1 MKHLLG
7 PVAKRFESPI
17 GRVRWYRCV
26 VFRRHAFTLVE
37 LLAVIAIIGILIA
50 LLLPAIQSAREA
62 ARRTGC
68 SNNLKQLALACV
80 NYESS
85 RHYFP
90 PGGPTCVDC
99 QDQPDNITPPGYPN
113 AGRKNNRLPSWWVS
127 GTQAPGGGS
136 TRAECYGPNWAVQ
149 ILAYIEEKPMADF
162 AAKALLDFPEDSYEA
177 NPPDNWDGKRV
188 ELAGLGA
195 RAMPAWLCPSA
206 GTDTHNLYND
216 HDDTGT
222 YNDGGSSGP
231 YVSGSMALGHLSKAN
246 YVACFGGNTM
256 LNAVPTQSVFPPNPQ
271 PQMAGI
277 FGMVRIHKYPLTARF
292 GKGTSIRQITDGL
305 SKTLLL
311 SEVLTWDE
319 PDGDNV
325 GDNGEPGND
334 DWRGVWMVPS
344 VGASAFTARYSP
356 NSNQPD
362 VIPACGSKITPQGML
377 EMPCQEN
384 TDSGGN
390 IWASARSR
398 HRGGVNAAMADGS
411 VRFVADGVSQQV
423 WQALATRAGHET
435 TGDF

>member
-1 MKHLLG
+1 MERS
-7 PVAKRFESPI
+7 VRSVDKRS
-17 GRVRWYRCV
+17 GSRRGSVSSNWAVRERI
-26 VFRRHAFTLVE
+26 RAFTLVE

-62 ARRTGC
+62 ARRTAC

-80 NYESS
+80 NFEST

-99 QDQPDNITPPGYPN
+99 QDQPENTTPAGFPN
-113 AGRKNNRLPSWWVS
+113 AGRTNNRLPAWWVS
-127 GTQAPGGGS
+127 GTQAPGTGS

-188 ELAGLGA
+188 ELAGIGA
-195 RAMPAWLCPSA
+195 QTMPAWLCPSA
-206 GTDTHNLYND
+206 GTDTRILYND
-216 HDDTGT
+216 HDETGK

-246 YVACFGGNTM
+246 FVACFGGNTM

-271 PQMAGI
+271 PQMAGV
-277 FGMVRIHKYPLTARF
+277 FGMVRIRKYPLTARF
-292 GKGTSIRQITDGL
+292 GKGTPVRQISDGL

-319 PDGDNV
+319 ADSDNI
-325 GDNGEPGND
+325 GDNGQPGND
-334 DWRGVWMVPS
+334 DWRGTWMVPS
-344 VGASAFTARYSP
+344 VGASAFTARYPP

-362 VIPACGSKITPQGML
+362 VIPACGSKITAQGML

-390 IWASARSR
+390 SWASARSR
-398 HRGGVNAAMADGS
+398 HRGGVNATMADGS
-411 VRFVADGVSQQV
+411 VHFFADGIDSHV
-423 WQALATRAGHET
+423 WQSLSTRAGGESVSNY
-435 TGDF
+435 